1 MSNKLIKT
9 FETPTDFTICVYQNQ
24 KNGRF
29 AVTTYDNVSEKHDD
43 VKWYQNAEEAM
54 SDAEYRS
61 GQYDLNEGVKTKQ
74 TIRLNESQL
83 RQVVTEAVKRLL
95 SEDVKKNVTRIRI
108 TGLADMGRN
117 KELIMD
123 KLLMLRHAR
132 NVGDEENVNHTVLG
146 ALRRYGN
153 YIQFEII

>member
-95 SEDVKKNVTRIRI
+95 SEDVKK
-108 TGLADMGRN
+108 M
-117 KELIMD
+117 
-123 KLLMLRHAR
+123 
-132 NVGDEENVNHTVLG
+132 
-146 ALRRYGN
+146 
-153 YIQFEII
+153 